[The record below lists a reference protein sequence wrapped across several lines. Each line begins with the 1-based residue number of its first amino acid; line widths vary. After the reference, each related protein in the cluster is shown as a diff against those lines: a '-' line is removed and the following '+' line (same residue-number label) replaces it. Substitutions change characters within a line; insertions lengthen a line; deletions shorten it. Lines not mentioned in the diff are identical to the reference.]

1 MSLDVSHE
9 GMKGISK
16 FWYTYCNICQK
27 SILLRKHDEQHE
39 YPKVQHS
46 IDNWDM
52 LNISSELL
60 NIVGCIMSD
69 TKKQKDWYIE
79 LNS

>member
-1 MSLDVSHE
+1 MSLDVSHD

-39 YPKVQHS
+39 YPKVQH
-46 IDNWDM
+46 
-52 LNISSELL
+52 
-60 NIVGCIMSD
+60 
-69 TKKQKDWYIE
+69 
-79 LNS
+79 

>member
-1 MSLDVSHE
+1 MSH
-9 GMKGISK
+9 MKEWKVLANFGIHTAIYAK
-16 FWYTYCNICQK
+16 K

-69 TKKQKDWYIE
+69 TKKQKDWYIG